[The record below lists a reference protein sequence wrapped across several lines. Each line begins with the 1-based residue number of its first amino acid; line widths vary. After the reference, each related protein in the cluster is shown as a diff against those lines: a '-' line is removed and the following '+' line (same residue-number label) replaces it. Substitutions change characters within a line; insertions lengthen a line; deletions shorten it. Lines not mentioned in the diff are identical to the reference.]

1 MQAGPYRGHPGGV
14 GQEIPV
20 GHEVARL
27 VAAEHDYGQVRVA
40 LDLRD
45 ERGELVDG
53 VRVQQV
59 DRAVVEGNPPVGRGD
74 LIDVEL
80 SGMVS

>member
-1 MQAGPYRGHPGGV
+1 MK
-14 GQEIPV
+14 
-20 GHEVARL
+20 VARL

-40 LDLRD
+40 LDPRD
-45 ERGELVDG
+45 ERAELVDG

-59 DRAVVEGNPPVGRGD
+59 DRAVVEGNPPVGRRD